1 LTKKKEIEEKDK
13 EISQLTQDIISLK
26 ERLNAPGQTSDK
38 KKDETIERQK
48 MEIGHLNEKI
58 QQMKENW
65 DRERQNLEKAN
76 GDMMEELIGM
86 KLKYQNEVAERDAGD
101 LRNNKRIKN
110 LLYQIKLYE
119 DQIRNFNDQM

>member
-1 LTKKKEIEEKDK
+1 MTKKKEIEEKDK